1 MSHKPVYGADELHFP
16 GCKPAVRFKLAF
28 PDGEGRMGWGTKG
41 PKQIRTELFSL
52 FLVKLPPTEGR
63 MPFTLL
69 RQEKTCY
76 TRTSPNFNFL
86 VFSEFLIEFLI
97 GFPD

>member
-1 MSHKPVYGADELHFP
+1 M
-16 GCKPAVRFKLAF
+16 GCPFLVWDLGKDGRSEILAF

-63 MPFTLL
+63 IAFYLAPAGEDLL
-69 RQEKTCY
+69 HKNKPQ
-76 TRTSPNFNFL
+76 F
-86 VFSEFLIEFLI
+86 
-97 GFPD
+97 

>member
-1 MSHKPVYGADELHFP
+1 MQSLRQSSLWAWMGIDGRSEI
-16 GCKPAVRFKLAF
+16 LAF

-52 FLVKLPPTEGR
+52 FLVKLPPPRREEL
-63 MPFTLL
+63 PFTLL

-86 VFSEFLIEFLI
+86 VFFEFLIEFLV

>member
-1 MSHKPVYGADELHFP
+1 MHFP

-63 MPFTLL
+63 IAFYLAPAGEDLL
-69 RQEKTCY
+69 HKNKPQ
-76 TRTSPNFNFL
+76 F
-86 VFSEFLIEFLI
+86 
-97 GFPD
+97 

>member
-1 MSHKPVYGADELHFP
+1 MRLDVSLT
-16 GCKPAVRFKLAF
+16 LAF

-86 VFSEFLIEFLI
+86 VFFEFLIEFLV